1 MAKQPQDDL
10 FEGGSMSFG
19 EHLEELRVCLF
30 RSLFGIIVGCLIGLY
45 AAEYVVRFFEKPLET
60 ALTDHYLARA
70 LKDIDDDFTGPVP
83 AEYNQTIM
91 VGRLVPEK
99 VNVEPAQIFKNLG
112 IEMPSAFGEQKI
124 LPDVFISKD
133 FFSADADELFAN
145 ALVKASEAK
154 TASPAKRIWELMTK
168 EEQES
173 VRQLAGLAETLKDA
187 EKKGHEQKLTE
198 AAIAE
203 NKEHLHAAHRQQLLA
218 ALNNVL
224 SKSELHDSPEFAK
237 RPGAHATAVTELREK
252 KGSTQRLNKLLIAGE
267 FPAYFRTPQ
276 VNLVTFYN
284 WKPVKVRFQV
294 LNAQEAFMIYLK
306 AAMLTGV
313 VLAAPWIF
321 YNIWNFVAAGLY
333 PHEKNQVFI
342 YLPIS
347 LVLFFAGA
355 ALAFGFVFQ
364 PVLNFLF
371 QFNQGLNAEFDP
383 RIGEWLSFV
392 LILPLGFGISFQLP
406 LVMLFINRIGLVT
419 VELYMQQWRM
429 AILII
434 FVVAMVLTPA
444 DPVSM
449 LLMAI
454 PLCGLYVLGI
464 AMCLW
469 MPRNRNPF
477 DQAYE
482 PSA

>member
-1 MAKQPQDDL
+1 MAKQPHDDL
-10 FEGGSMSFG
+10 FEGGTMSFG

-30 RSLFGIIVGCLIGLY
+30 RSIIGIVLGCLVGLY
-45 AAEYVVRFFEKPLET
+45 AAEKVVLFFEGPLEE
-60 ALTDHYLARA
+60 ALREHYLARA
-70 LKDIDDDFTGPVP
+70 LKDISADFKGAPP
-83 AEYNQTIM
+83 AEYAETI
-91 VGRLVPEK
+91 LKDELIPEK
-99 VNVEPAQIFKNLG
+99 MNVEPAQLASNLG
-112 IEMPSAFGEQKI
+112 LELIDKGTEQPISAHS
-124 LPDVFISKD
+124 FIAAD
-133 FFSADADELFAN
+133 FRDGRDLAFIKL
-145 ALVKASEAK
+145 LVKQGQLEDP
-154 TASPAKRIWELMTK
+154 SPARRIWQMLSD
-168 EEQES
+168 EEQAELKK
-173 VRQLAGLAETLKDA
+173 LAEAETLAANDRR
-187 EKKGHEQKLTE
+187 EMLNILNRLTAKPE
-198 AAIAE
+198 LHGA
-203 NKEHLHAAHRQQLLA
+203 KEFNELA
-218 ALNNVL
+218 AARSGVG
-224 SKSELHDSPEFAK
+224 KELYEELKTAPNAD
-237 RPGAHATAVTELREK
+237 ATR
-252 KGSTQRLNKLLIAGE
+252 RLNKLLLTNFFSDE
-267 FPAYFRTPQ
+267 FRSPR

-306 AAMLTGV
+306 AALLTGV
-313 VLAAPWIF
+313 VLASPYVF
-321 YNIWNFVAAGLY
+321 YQIWVFIAAGLY
-333 PHEKNQVFI
+333 PHEKNMVFV

-347 LVLFFAGA
+347 LALFLAGA
-355 ALAFGFVFQ
+355 SLAFGFVFK

-406 LVMLFINRIGLVT
+406 LVMLFVNRMGFVT
-419 VELYMQQWRM
+419 IDLYIQQWRM

-464 AMCLW
+464 GMCMW
-469 MPRNRNPF
+469 MPRGRNPF

>member
-1 MAKQPQDDL
+1 MSKQPQDDL
-10 FEGGSMSFG
+10 FEGGTMSFG

-30 RSLFGIIVGCLIGLY
+30 RSILGIVVGCLIGLFV
-45 AAEYVVRFFEKPLET
+45 AERVVRFFEGPLER
-60 ALTDHYLARA
+60 ALKGHYLARA
-70 LKDIDDDFTGPVP
+70 KEEIKKDFNNTLPL
-83 AEYNQTIM
+83 EYERTIIE
-91 VGRLVPEK
+91 GQLVPEK
-99 VNVEPAQIFKNLG
+99 MNVEPAQLSERLG
-112 IEMPSAFGEQKI
+112 IAF
-124 LPDVFISKD
+124 PDVLKEARLSPYAFIPDDLKQEGSD
-133 FFSADADELFAN
+133 LG
-145 ALVKASEAK
+145 LVKLLASQEKK
-154 TASPAKRIWELMTK
+154 TTDSPPKRIWEMLTD
-168 EEQES
+168 EQQAELKK
-173 VRQLAGLAETLKDA
+173 LAAADKPLKPAE
-187 EKKGHEQKLTE
+187 
-198 AAIAE
+198 
-203 NKEHLHAAHRQQLLA
+203 QQHLLA
-218 ALNNVL
+218 ALNSL
-224 SKSELHDSPEFAK
+224 LPKKELYDSKEFSNLT
-237 RPGAHATAVTELREK
+237 GGSVDTVSLLRESLK
-252 KGSTQRLNKLLIAGE
+252 KEANVDATRRLNKLLIGE
-267 FPAYFRTPQ
+267 ALDDYVRAPR

-306 AAMLTGV
+306 AALLTGV

-321 YNIWNFVAAGLY
+321 YQIWNFVAAGLY
-333 PHEKNQVFI
+333 PHEKNQVFV

-355 ALAFGFVFQ
+355 SLAFGFVFE

-406 LVMLFINRIGLVT
+406 LVMLFINRIGFVSI
-419 VELYMQQWRM
+419 ELYMQQWRM

-464 AMCLW
+464 GMCLW
-469 MPRNRNPF
+469 MPRGRSPF
-477 DQAYE
+477 EQAYE

>member
-1 MAKQPQDDL
+1 
-10 FEGGSMSFG
+10 MSFG

-30 RSLFGIIVGCLIGLY
+30 RSLFGVVIGCLIGLY
-45 AAEYVVRFFEKPLET
+45 AAERVVRFFEQPLET
-60 ALTDHYLARA
+60 ALTEHYLARA
-70 LKDIDDDFTGPVP
+70 LVDVAGDFNGNVP
-83 AEYNQTIM
+83 YEYEQTILQ
-91 VGRLVPEK
+91 GKLVPEK
-99 VNVEPAQIFKNLG
+99 VNVEPAQIASALRLSYPGLLG
-112 IEMPSAFGEQKI
+112 DSPLSPSAFIRDDFAAEGKDIAFATLLSGQEKKTTPSPARRVWQMLSDDDHAAIQKI
-124 LPDVFISKD
+124 
-133 FFSADADELFAN
+133 A
-145 ALVKASEAK
+145 EAK
-154 TASPAKRIWELMTK
+154 AEKLADVKLTAIFNELLAKPELHQSAEFAALSGTNHAAVVALR
-168 EEQES
+168 EQ
-173 VRQLAGLAETLKDA
+173 LKKGPDA
-187 EKKGHEQKLTE
+187 E
-198 AAIAE
+198 
-203 NKEHLHAAHRQQLLA
+203 
-218 ALNNVL
+218 
-224 SKSELHDSPEFAK
+224 
-237 RPGAHATAVTELREK
+237 ATR
-252 KGSTQRLNKLLIAGE
+252 RLNKMLVTEAFNSYL
-267 FPAYFRTPQ
+267 RTPR
-276 VNLVTFYN
+276 VNLVQFYN

-306 AAMLTGV
+306 AAMITGV
-313 VLAAPWIF
+313 VIAAPWIF
-321 YNIWNFVAAGLY
+321 YQVWIFVAAGLY

-347 LVLFFAGA
+347 LLLFFAGA
-355 ALAFGFVFQ
+355 SLAFGFVFQ

-406 LVMLFINRIGLVT
+406 LVMLFINRIGLVS
-419 VELYMQQWRM
+419 VELYLQQWRM

-477 DQAYE
+477 NQMYE

>member
-10 FEGGSMSFG
+10 FEGGTMSFG

-30 RSLFGIIVGCLIGLY
+30 RSLFGVIIGCLIGLY
-45 AAEYVVRFFEKPLET
+45 AADHVVRFFEKPLET
-60 ALTDHYLARA
+60 ALTEHYLERA
-70 LKDIDDDFTGPVP
+70 LKEVASDFQGTAPY
-83 AEYNQTIM
+83 EYRETILK
-91 VGRLVPEK
+91 GRLVPEK
-99 VNVEPAQIFKNLG
+99 VNVEPAQIASALNLSFPALLG
-112 IEMPSAFGEQKI
+112 DTRLSPNAFIASDFEVEGSAAAFAKI
-124 LPDVFISKD
+124 LVAQEKKTAPSPALRIWQMLSDEQQAELKKIAASEKGAQPQELVSILNDVLGKP
-133 FFSADADELFAN
+133 ELHNAAEYASLTGAN
-145 ALVKASEAK
+145 AAAVADLRANLKKKPDEEA
-154 TASPAKRIWELMTK
+154 TR
-168 EEQES
+168 
-173 VRQLAGLAETLKDA
+173 
-187 EKKGHEQKLTE
+187 
-198 AAIAE
+198 
-203 NKEHLHAAHRQQLLA
+203 
-218 ALNNVL
+218 
-224 SKSELHDSPEFAK
+224 
-237 RPGAHATAVTELREK
+237 
-252 KGSTQRLNKLLIAGE
+252 RLNKMLLTG
-267 FPAYFRTPQ
+267 AYPDSFRTPR
-276 VNLVTFYN
+276 VNLVSFYN

-306 AAMLTGV
+306 AAMLTGIV
-313 VLAAPWIF
+313 IAAPWIF
-321 YNIWNFVAAGLY
+321 YNVWNFVAAGLY
-333 PHEKNQVFI
+333 PHEKSQVFI

-355 ALAFGFVFQ
+355 SLAFGFVFQ

-406 LVMLFINRIGLVT
+406 LVMLFVNRLGLVS

-444 DPVSM
+444 DPISM
-449 LLMAI
+449 MLMAV

-464 AMCLW
+464 GMCLW
-469 MPRNRNPF
+469 MPRSRSPF
-477 DQAYE
+477 DQAYD